1 MKSPMVSLHHEV
13 ADLIRGQIFD
23 GELRSGSFIDEMKF
37 CEKLSISR
45 TPLREALK
53 VLVSEGLLRHETRV
67 GCFVRVLT
75 SKDIDDIFPVLGL
88 LEGRAAFEAAL
99 RLNDADIQTLEI
111 WQERLG
117 ELAISKDI
125 KAYFKTNWVI
135 HEAIVALA
143 NNTWLTQVIADLRRV
158 LRLSR
163 SLQLQW
169 PDHLEKSF
177 SEHEKIF
184 AALKTKNPSA
194 AQEAMKEHL
203 NQQHQVIRRLAGTS
217 QQLSLIPN
225 P

>member
-1 MKSPMVSLHHEV
+1 MKPPIISLHHEV
-13 ADLIRGQIFD
+13 ADLIRDQIFD
-23 GELRSGSFIDEMKF
+23 GELASGAFIDEMKL
-37 CEKLSISR
+37 CETLSISR

-53 VLVSEGLLRHETRV
+53 VLVAEGLLRHETRV

-75 SKDIDDIFPVLGL
+75 SKDIDEIFPVLGL
-88 LEGRAAFEAAL
+88 LEGRAAYEAAL
-99 RLNDADIQTLEI
+99 RLNDADIEALGI

-117 ELAISKDI
+117 QLANDKDI

-135 HEAIVALA
+135 HESIIALA
-143 NNTWLTQVIADLRRV
+143 NNAWLAQVIAELRRV

-163 SLQLQW
+163 LLQLQL
-169 PDHLEKSF
+169 PDRLEKSF

-184 AALKTKNPSA
+184 AALKAKNPSD

-203 NQQHQVIRRLAGTS
+203 NQQHQVIRHLVDTS
-217 QQLSLIPN
+217 PQLSLTLN